1 MSHDD
6 TAFLD
11 DLRAAAGAPA
21 VLTGE
26 SDVAPF
32 CTDWRRRY
40 TGSAIAVAQ
49 PASTSETA
57 RIVQACA
64 RHGVAIVAQGG
75 NTGLVGGATPA
86 PGARAIVLSTRRMNR
101 IRAVDSVNDC
111 ITVEAGCTLRAVQ
124 DAARAQNRLFPLR
137 LASEGS
143 CTIGGNLAT
152 NAGGT
157 EVLRYGNARELA
169 LGIEAVLADGGV
181 WNGLHPLRKDN
192 SGYDCK
198 QWLIGSEGTLG
209 IITAATLKLFPAPR
223 AQLVALVALPDLD
236 AALTLLARARGQAGP
251 ALTAFELLSG
261 PAMELVARASLER
274 RRPFPVPHPW
284 LALLEWTDHE
294 SDDHAAAGLERL
306 CAQAIETGTA
316 HDAVIARTLADCADL
331 WCLRESVPEAQARA
345 GGNVKHDISL
355 PLEAWAPFLAETG
368 SALAALHPGLQVFAF
383 GHLGDGNLHYNV
395 GTVAGTPP
403 QFAFERERE
412 INDVVFSAVERHRG
426 SVAAEHGVGQLR
438 RELVARVKP
447 PRELELM
454 RAIKTALDPDALFNP
469 GKVL

>member
-1 MSHDD
+1 MSHDE

-11 DLRAAAGAPA
+11 ALRAAAGAQA
-21 VLTGE
+21 ILAGE
-26 SDVAPF
+26 ADVAPF

-49 PASTSETA
+49 PASTDETA

-64 RHGVAIVAQGG
+64 HHGVAIVPQGG

-101 IRAVDSVNDC
+101 IRAVDPVNDC

-124 DAARAQNRLFPLR
+124 DAAQARGRLFPLR

-157 EVLRYGNARELA
+157 EVLRYGNARELT
-169 LGIEAVLADGGV
+169 LGIEAVLAGGRV
-181 WNGLHPLRKDN
+181 WNGLRALRKDN

-209 IITAATLKLFPAPR
+209 IITAASLKLFPAPR
-223 AQLVALVALPDLD
+223 AQLVALVALPDID
-236 AALTLLARARGQAGP
+236 AALALLAQARSQAGP
-251 ALTAFELLSG
+251 ALTAFELLSE
-261 PAMELVARASLER
+261 PAVELVSRASPDR
-274 RRPFPVPHPW
+274 RRPFPAPHPW

-294 SDDHAAAGLERL
+294 SDEHAAAGLERL
-306 CAQAIETGTA
+306 CAAAIEAGTA

-331 WCLRESVPEAQARA
+331 WHLRESVPEAQARA

-368 SALAALHPGLQVFAF
+368 SGLAALQRGLQVFAF

-395 GTVAGTPP
+395 GTVPGTPP
-403 QFAFERERE
+403 QVAFDLERE
-412 INDVVFSAVERHRG
+412 INDIVFGAVERHHG

-438 RELVARVKP
+438 RELVARVKAP
-447 PRELELM
+447 QEIEWM

>member
-1 MSHDD
+1 MIHDE

-11 DLRAAAGAPA
+11 ALRDAAGARA
-21 VLTGE
+21 ILTGE
-26 SDVAPF
+26 SDIAPF

-49 PASTSETA
+49 PASTEETV
-57 RIVQACA
+57 RVVQACA
-64 RHGVAIVAQGG
+64 RHGVAIVPQGG

-101 IRAVDSVNDC
+101 IRAVDPVNDC
-111 ITVEAGCTLRAVQ
+111 ITAEAGCTLRAVQ
-124 DAARAQNRLFPLR
+124 DAAQAQGRLFPLR

-157 EVLRYGNARELA
+157 EVLRYGNARDLT
-169 LGIEAVLADGGV
+169 LGIEAVLADGRI
-181 WNGLHPLRKDN
+181 WSGLRALRKDN
-192 SGYDCK
+192 SGYDGK
-198 QWLIGSEGTLG
+198 QWFIGSEGTLG
-209 IITAATLKLFPAPR
+209 IITAASLKLFPAPR
-223 AQLVALVALPDLD
+223 AQLVALVALPDIG
-236 AALTLLARARGQAGP
+236 AALALLARARDQAGP
-251 ALTAFELLSG
+251 ALTAFELLSE
-261 PAMELVARASLER
+261 PAVELVSRADPER
-274 RRPFPVPHPW
+274 RRPFPTPHPW

-294 SDDHAAAGLERL
+294 SDEHAAAGLERL
-306 CAQAIETGTA
+306 CAQAIEAGTA

-331 WCLRESVPEAQARA
+331 WRLRESVPEAQARA

-368 SALAALHPGLQVFAF
+368 SALAALHRGLQVFAF

-395 GTVAGTPP
+395 GTVPGMPP
-403 QFAFERERE
+403 RLAFDLERE
-412 INDVVFSAVERHRG
+412 INDIVFGAVERHRG

-438 RELVARVKP
+438 RELVARLKSP
-447 PRELELM
+447 QEIEWM
-454 RAIKTALDPDALFNP
+454 RAIKTALDPDTLFNP